1 MEEQN
6 RANRGEAEMKKRVVQ
21 IGTISLGEG
30 IPKVCV
36 PVMGKDVHALEN
48 AAMRAEQAD
57 LLELRLDSVS
67 PEMRQDLLCEACRA
81 VRKAGKPVLATM
93 RTARD
98 GGEGERDAEKYEA
111 LLNRLI
117 REKLCDAV
125 DVELSIGDAA
135 FLRIAGHAHDE
146 GIPVVGSY
154 HDFEGTPA
162 AEEMA
167 ARLQKMASLG
177 ADVCKI
183 AVMPHSRRDVAGL
196 MAACAQADD
205 ELTQPVIAIAM
216 GTLGTATRI
225 CGEAMGSCLTFG
237 AADEASAPGQVDA
250 TTLRQALEMVH
261 EAINARK

>member
-1 MEEQN
+1 M
-6 RANRGEAEMKKRVVQ
+6 
-21 IGTISLGEG
+21 
-30 IPKVCV
+30 
-36 PVMGKDVHALEN
+36 
-48 AAMRAEQAD
+48 
-57 LLELRLDSVS
+57 
-67 PEMRQDLLCEACRA
+67 
-81 VRKAGKPVLATM
+81 
-93 RTARD
+93 
-98 GGEGERDAEKYEA
+98 
-111 LLNRLI
+111 
-117 REKLCDAV
+117 

-135 FLRIAGHAHDE
+135 FLRIAGHAHAE
-146 GIPVVGSY
+146 GLPVVGSY

-167 ARLQKMASLG
+167 ARLQRMAALG

-237 AADEASAPGQVDA
+237 TAGEASAPGQVDA
-250 TTLRQALEMVH
+250 KTLRQALKMVH
-261 EAINARK
+261 EAMNTRK